1 MGCRNGLRLVGFA
14 LGLILLSGW
23 RATALL
29 AQTYKVDPVHS
40 SVLFRVKHFDTGYF
54 YGRFNAIS
62 GTIVF
67 DKQNPSR
74 SSVSLEVRAESVDTN
89 DPKRDGHLKSPD
101 FFNVRQFPVITFK
114 STSVKPL
121 KANVW
126 EVRGNFTLLGV
137 TRPLTVQV
145 TLTGEGKDPF
155 GNYRV
160 GFETTFDIKRSNF
173 GMKYMLGPLSDEVR
187 IILSVEGIR
196 Q

>member
-1 MGCRNGLRLVGFA
+1 MRCRDGLRLVGFA

-23 RATALL
+23 RATAVFG
-29 AQTYKVDPVHS
+29 QTYKVDPVHS
-40 SVLFRVKHFDTGYF
+40 SVLFRVKHFDVGYF

-62 GTIVF
+62 GTIVL

-74 SSVSLEVRAESVDTN
+74 SSVSLEVRTESVDTN

-145 TLTGEGKDPF
+145 TLTGEGKDAF

-160 GFETTFDIKRSNF
+160 GFETTFDIKRSDF

-187 IILSVEGIR
+187 IILSVEGVR